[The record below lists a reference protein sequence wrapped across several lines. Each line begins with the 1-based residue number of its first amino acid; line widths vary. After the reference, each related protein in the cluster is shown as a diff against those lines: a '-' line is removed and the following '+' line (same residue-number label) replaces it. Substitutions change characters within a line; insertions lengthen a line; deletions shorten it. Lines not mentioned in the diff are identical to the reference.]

1 MAKPAKRHLK
11 AVPDQ
16 GLSTEITNEDLEA
29 LLSEETD
36 EEFGIPEFN
45 ADKKPVKLKDWKA
58 EDFASIYTRFR
69 PHLERHARKYLNNQS
84 QIDEVVQDAF
94 LYLMVSLPELDSEIG
109 VLKFM
114 KWKVKNLCID
124 IYRVQGKAYINS
136 IDDIAEPQS
145 NDATHD
151 ELLEQAD
158 DAAVVKLALSK
169 LNPRHREVLVAQIYE
184 EKTIEEI
191 AMQIQLSENATRQ
204 LSFRARAAFKKALL
218 GDVDT
223 DGMSMAKILS
233 VAARKAAEEAKKTGV
248 QAMVLVLFL
257 ALSIGAFFS
266 QNSNPGSNTVAE
278 GPVNSNS
285 GNDNVDLVTPVI
297 PGNQVSSATTVSV
310 RTTKEVALVDD
321 LYQENPIEAGAAN
334 AIADANQ
341 STNVVVYRASKTSGV
356 AYRLEAAEGVTA
368 DFNYDA
374 TGDPI
379 IKDLVFTIMVKGI
392 QYSAFGQNVKIQQ
405 TGSQVYLVGQ
415 LTDLIDIN
423 GLVYGGNALAKA
435 SIQLNF
441 DASDLTKSGTFS
453 ILKKS

>member
-1 MAKPAKRHLK
+1 
-11 AVPDQ
+11 
-16 GLSTEITNEDLEA
+16 
-29 LLSEETD
+29 
-36 EEFGIPEFN
+36 
-45 ADKKPVKLKDWKA
+45 
-58 EDFASIYTRFR
+58 
-69 PHLERHARKYLNNQS
+69 
-84 QIDEVVQDAF
+84 
-94 LYLMVSLPELDSEIG
+94 
-109 VLKFM
+109 
-114 KWKVKNLCID
+114 
-124 IYRVQGKAYINS
+124 
-136 IDDIAEPQS
+136 
-145 NDATHD
+145 
-151 ELLEQAD
+151 
-158 DAAVVKLALSK
+158 
-169 LNPRHREVLVAQIYE
+169 
-184 EKTIEEI
+184 
-191 AMQIQLSENATRQ
+191 
-204 LSFRARAAFKKALL
+204 
-218 GDVDT
+218 
-223 DGMSMAKILS
+223 
-233 VAARKAAEEAKKTGV
+233 
-248 QAMVLVLFL
+248 
-257 ALSIGAFFS
+257 
-266 QNSNPGSNTVAE
+266 
-278 GPVNSNS
+278 
-285 GNDNVDLVTPVI
+285 
-297 PGNQVSSATTVSV
+297 V

-321 LYQENPIEAGAAN
+321 LYQENPIEADAAN